1 MPTLLQIGLVHA
13 LLTAML
19 LLLGLLL
26 SVVFFMLLYLLSKRN
41 TEKRKSGWMRSVG
54 RLVSTA
60 IFFEE
65 DGWEE
70 GPIAARFRKRINT
83 PGFRECLIDELVT
96 AKKNFTGD
104 AAANIVRL
112 YCLLRLE
119 KDSVQKLSSLKWH
132 IKARGIQV
140 LAWMEQKDQLSRIY
154 RDTNNRNEFIRME
167 AQLAIVQLYGKE
179 GLRFLD
185 VVSEP
190 ISEWQQIKLLAHL
203 PRKSGEPLKGIR
215 GWLQSANASVL
226 AFSLKLVAI
235 HHQFEL
241 HDHVAACLGHRDA
254 PVRVQAVK
262 CLREIYNEN
271 TSGLLIDRY
280 PENGRAYKEAVL
292 EALGAIGAEILRY
305 PSYNP
310 RSRNEDNSL
319 KLLAAR
325 ALASLGQQGVCALDG
340 FDLVGQYPWNEIIQ
354 QAKSEQMI

>member
-1 MPTLLQIGLVHA
+1 MPLLLQIGLVHA

-26 SVVFFMLLYLLSKRN
+26 SVVVFMLFYLVKKRN
-41 TEKRKSGWMRSVG
+41 TERRKSGWTRSA
-54 RLVSTA
+54 RLLVSNA
-60 IFFEE
+60 VFFEKD
-65 DGWEE
+65 DGKPGQTTPDSPKWAH
-70 GPIAARFRKRINT
+70 I

-96 AKKNFTGD
+96 AKKNLTGD

-112 YCLLRLE
+112 YRLLGLE
-119 KDSVQKLSSLKWH
+119 KDSEQKLSSLKWH
-132 IKARGIQV
+132 LKARGIQE
-140 LAWMEQKDQLSRIY
+140 LALMEQKDQMSRIY
-154 RDTNNRNEFIRME
+154 RHTNNRNEFIRME
-167 AQLAIVQLYGKE
+167 AQLAMVQLYGME

-203 PRKSGEPLKGIR
+203 PKKANEPLKGIR
-215 GWLQSANASVL
+215 GWLQSHNPSVL

-254 PVRVQAVK
+254 QVRVHAAK

-271 TSGLLIDRY
+271 TPRLLIDHY
-280 PENGRAYKEAVL
+280 QENGRAYKEAVL
-292 EALGAIGAEILRY
+292 EALGAIGAESSVSFLR
-305 PSYNP
+305 SAL
-310 RSRNEDNSL
+310 RDEDNSL

-325 ALASLGQQGVCALDG
+325 ALTNLGRQGGCALDD
-340 FDLVGQYPWNEIIQ
+340 FDLIGQYPWNEIIRQ
-354 QAKSEQMI
+354 VKSEQTT